1 MAHNVIAEAKRCLNC
16 KKPLCRTGCPI
27 NTPIPDM
34 ISMFL
39 NGDINKAGKMVFE
52 NNPLS
57 VVCSIVCNHGNQCQG
72 HCVRG
77 LKGEPVE
84 ISTIENFISSRYLD
98 TLELE
103 KAEPNGIKV
112 AVVGAGPAG
121 IVISIKMAQLGYDVT
136 VFESKAK
143 IGGVL
148 RFGIPEFRLPKTIV
162 DRYEVL
168 MRRLGIKIKPNIT
181 IGKAFGVEELF
192 RDGFK
197 AISIGT
203 GVTWPIALNIKGET
217 LGHVHYGVHYLES
230 PSSYDLGKSMVI
242 IGAGNVAM
250 DVARTALRKGV
261 KDVKIVVR
269 SDKYSAS
276 KEEAEYAEIEGAQFV
291 YNKAP
296 VEITDD
302 GVMFADTVC
311 DEEHRVEAYFVGHLR
326 ARDQREGA
334 CKDKRKRRD
343 FPPRIVCLGRRCAR
357 REDSC
362 RGRRNFQARRHSNA
376 RISAKTPQGLI
387 EKRKKS
393 SRRSYFGG
401 FGIFKFPRP
410 LKGDFLI
417 YIDIFQLS
425 EPLSLLKSDFII
437 VFT

>member
-1 MAHNVIAEAKRCLNC
+1 
-16 KKPLCRTGCPI
+16 
-27 NTPIPDM
+27 M

-39 NGDINKAGKMVFE
+39 NGEIKEAGKMVFE

-57 VVCSIVCNHGNQCQG
+57 VVCSLVCNHGNQCQG

-84 ISTIENFISSRYLD
+84 VSSIENFVSSAYLD
-98 TLELE
+98 SLELD

-121 IVISIKMAQLGYDVT
+121 ITIAIKMAQLGYDVT
-136 VFESKAK
+136 IFESKMK

-148 RFGIPEFRLPKTIV
+148 RYGIPEFRLPKSIV
-162 DRYEVL
+162 DKYE
-168 MRRLGIKIKPNIT
+168 RLLLQLGVKIKYNVT

-217 LGHVHYGVHYLES
+217 LGHVHYGVHFLERPDS
-230 PSSYDLGKSMVI
+230 FHLGNSIIV

-250 DVARTALRKGV
+250 DVARTALRRGV

-269 SDKYSAS
+269 SDRYTAS
-276 KEEAEYAEIEGAQFV
+276 QEEKEYAEIEGAQFIF
-291 YNKAP
+291 NKAP

-311 DEEHRVEAYFVGHLR
+311 DENHRVISTSDTPELMR
-326 ARDQREGA
+326 ADTVMICVSQKPSNLILTQTEGLEINQWGLA
-334 CKDKRKRRD
+334 KISENGETTRRGLFASGD
-343 FPPRIVCLGRRCAR
+343 VV
-357 REDSC
+357 
-362 RGRRNFQARRHSNA
+362 RG
-376 RISAKTPQGLI
+376 AKTVV
-387 EKRKKS
+387 EAVETSKRVANAMHE
-393 SRRSYFGG
+393 Y
-401 FGIFKFPRP
+401 
-410 LKGDFLI
+410 L
-417 YIDIFQLS
+417 Q
-425 EPLSLLKSDFII
+425 SLPKE
-437 VFT
+437 

>member
-16 KKPLCRTGCPI
+16 KKPLCRQGCPI

-39 NGDINKAGKMVFE
+39 NGEIKKAGKMVFE

-77 LKGEPVE
+77 IKGEPVE
-84 ISTIENFISSRYLD
+84 ISTIENFVSSNYID
-98 TLELE
+98 SLELE

-148 RFGIPEFRLPKTIV
+148 RFGIPEFRLPKAIV
-162 DRYEVL
+162 DKYEVI
-168 MRRLGIKIKPNIT
+168 MRKLGIKIKPNIT

-217 LGHVHYGVHYLES
+217 LGHVHYGVHFLES
-230 PSSYDLGKSMVI
+230 PDSYELGKSVVV

-269 SDKYSAS
+269 SDRYSAS
-276 KEEAEYAEIEGAQFV
+276 KEEAEYAEIEGAQFI

-311 DEEHRVEAYFVGHLR
+311 DENHKVISTSDKPELMKADSVMICVSQRPSKLILSDTYGLETNERGLAKISENGETTRAGLFASGDVVRGAKTVVEA
-326 ARDQREGA
+326 AETS
-334 CKDKRKRRD
+334 KR
-343 FPPRIVCLGRRCAR
+343 VAMAMHAYL
-357 REDSC
+357 
-362 RGRRNFQARRHSNA
+362 Q
-376 RISAKTPQGLI
+376 
-387 EKRKKS
+387 
-393 SRRSYFGG
+393 
-401 FGIFKFPRP
+401 
-410 LKGDFLI
+410 
-417 YIDIFQLS
+417 
-425 EPLSLLKSDFII
+425 SLPKE
-437 VFT
+437 

>member
-296 VEITDD
+296 IEITDD

-311 DEEHRVEAYFVGHLR
+311 DEEHRVISTSDKTELMKCDTVMICIS
-326 ARDQREGA
+326 QRPSKLILSDTYGLETN
-334 CKDKRKRRD
+334 
-343 FPPRIVCLGRRCAR
+343 
-357 REDSC
+357 E
-362 RGRRNFQARRHSNA
+362 RGLAK
-376 RISAKTPQGLI
+376 ISENGETSRPGLFASGDVVRGAKTVV
-387 EKRKKS
+387 EAAETSKRVAIAMHEYLQKLPK
-393 SRRSYFGG
+393 
-401 FGIFKFPRP
+401 
-410 LKGDFLI
+410 D
-417 YIDIFQLS
+417 
-425 EPLSLLKSDFII
+425 
-437 VFT
+437 